1 MITVALLRH
10 CGIDKA
16 YGMIKPCRESIAI
29 ETAGRAIECVSQL
42 MKSNPSSPPGPQG
55 PGGTKQGVYYVLVH
69 SAYTAMDEHRALH
82 GHVARLAGGGP
93 SRRPGTIYER
103 STCHAHAG
111 SAGAGCPAATAL
123 AAVLLS
129 MPCYT
134 FIRANTRHSISRI
147 YDLQMFTAAAVF
159 FKRSGGD
166 SHRARCALGA
176 ARVSG
181 GRGSGGATAR
191 SPRAAGRAACP
202 PVRGSLGPPR
212 ARRAAAVREGC
223 GTKRCSR

>member
-1 MITVALLRH
+1 MKSGATEGFHMNFTVISCERAKCEISLTNPADTTSVVFGAVPQLE
-10 CGIDKA
+10 C
-16 YGMIKPCRESIAI
+16 
-29 ETAGRAIECVSQL
+29 AGRGASF
-42 MKSNPSSPPGPQG
+42 
-55 PGGTKQGVYYVLVH
+55 
-69 SAYTAMDEHRALH
+69 
-82 GHVARLAGGGP
+82 
-93 SRRPGTIYER
+93 SRWT
-103 STCHAHAG
+103 
-111 SAGAGCPAATAL
+111 
-123 AAVLLS
+123 
-129 MPCYT
+129 MPLRT
-134 FIRANTRHSISRI
+134 FIRANTPHTAQYSISRI
-147 YDLQMFTAAAVF
+147 YRCMIYKCLQRPQY

-191 SPRAAGRAACP
+191 SPRAAGRAACR